1 MAEAKRIGEDITV
14 NDGGGLLD
22 AEGMIDTLIMDCN
35 SLPKHLIDNQFVKF
49 GLTLAQMVQK
59 LNALK
64 GGIKN
69 ENSKMA
75 EIIKDMEAKN
85 RELAEQLYGGG
96 GP

>member
-14 NDGGGLLD
+14 NDGGGLMDSDGL
-22 AEGMIDTLIMDCN
+22 IDSLIMDCN
-35 SLPKHLIDNQFVKF
+35 RLPKHLIDNQFVKF

>member
-1 MAEAKRIGEDITV
+1 MAEPKKIGEDITV

-22 AEGMIDTLIMDCN
+22 ADGLIDSLIVDCN
-35 SLPKHLIDNQFVKF
+35 SLTKHLIDNQFVRF
-49 GLTLAQMVQK
+49 GMTLAQMVQK

-75 EIIKDMEAKN
+75 EIIKDLEAKN
-85 RELAEQLYGGG
+85 REYAQQLFGGG
-96 GP
+96 SG